1 MSNSHIHD
9 FALEYCFSP
18 TPPQYALLL
27 KGAWGSGKTW
37 FVEKLA
43 NAIRKKE
50 GRELYISLYG
60 LNSFSA
66 IEYEFY
72 RKLHPI
78 LSNKGMEIA
87 GKVLR
92 GALKATLKVDLDMDG
107 KPDGSASISIPSL
120 NLPEYL
126 RNTSGLVLIF
136 DDIER
141 CSIKLS
147 DLLGYINHFVEH
159 QDYKVILVANED
171 ELVKDENYKTIKEK
185 LVGKT
190 FEITPQIDD
199 ALDNFI
205 NDTGSE
211 QFFEAHRELIK
222 ETHFQSNYK
231 NLRHLRQALLDFAR
245 LEHKLPED
253 VTQSS
258 ELMAHLLRL
267 FLIFTIEIRHGK
279 MSACDIGNLKKQWI
293 AYAVSEKREKQ
304 QGNHEKPLATTLV
317 EKYRNFDT
325 HDTLIEQDVWLD
337 ILGSGIINS
346 DVICDQLKNSK
357 YLFTESS
364 PTWVRLWNFRSHTDD
379 EFRILVSEVWNQ
391 FENSQLTAHY
401 ELKHVF
407 GMMLFFSDNGL
418 INKSIDQI
426 IVTAKNCVTVLRKDG
441 HFNKRRITGFR
452 DDESAMGMGYI
463 YCEREEFREFCEHL
477 KQQEEEAYLDT
488 FPTISIE
495 LLALLKA
502 APSDFSQQL
511 HSSNYG
517 SGTYYDVPILNSLA
531 PSAFVEALLALKANE
546 LDGACQ
552 FFRERYRNKSMS
564 DIVKEREWVVS
575 VKTLLERETKA
586 RAGTL
591 FGHCL
596 KEIINRSINRALVDL
611 PSETSSPS

>member
-43 NAIRKKE
+43 NAIRKQE

-72 RKLHPI
+72 RKLHPV

-120 NLPEYL
+120 SLPEYL

-171 ELVKDENYKTIKEK
+171 ELVKDESYKAIKEK

-199 ALDNFI
+199 ALDSFI

-211 QFFEAHRELIK
+211 QFFEAHRKLIK
-222 ETHFQSNYK
+222 
-231 NLRHLRQALLDFAR
+231 
-245 LEHKLPED
+245 
-253 VTQSS
+253 
-258 ELMAHLLRL
+258 
-267 FLIFTIEIRHGK
+267 
-279 MSACDIGNLKKQWI
+279 
-293 AYAVSEKREKQ
+293 
-304 QGNHEKPLATTLV
+304 
-317 EKYRNFDT
+317 DT
-325 HDTLIEQDVWLD
+325 P
-337 ILGSGIINS
+337 S
-346 DVICDQLKNSK
+346 
-357 YLFTESS
+357 
-364 PTWVRLWNFRSHTDD
+364 
-379 EFRILVSEVWNQ
+379 
-391 FENSQLTAHY
+391 
-401 ELKHVF
+401 
-407 GMMLFFSDNGL
+407 
-418 INKSIDQI
+418 
-426 IVTAKNCVTVLRKDG
+426 VTVVSKG
-441 HFNKRRITGFR
+441 GAWH
-452 DDESAMGMGYI
+452 
-463 YCEREEFREFCEHL
+463 
-477 KQQEEEAYLDT
+477 
-488 FPTISIE
+488 
-495 LLALLKA
+495 
-502 APSDFSQQL
+502 
-511 HSSNYG
+511 G
-517 SGTYYDVPILNSLA
+517 S
-531 PSAFVEALLALKANE
+531 
-546 LDGACQ
+546 
-552 FFRERYRNKSMS
+552 
-564 DIVKEREWVVS
+564 
-575 VKTLLERETKA
+575 
-586 RAGTL
+586 
-591 FGHCL
+591 
-596 KEIINRSINRALVDL
+596 
-611 PSETSSPS
+611 

>member
-1 MSNSHIHD
+1 MSNSHIHE

-37 FVEKLA
+37 FVEKLTK
-43 NAIRKKE
+43 AIRKKE

-72 RKLHPI
+72 RKLHPV

-107 KPDGSASISIPSL
+107 KSDGSASLSIPSI
-120 NLPEYL
+120 NLPDYL

-141 CSIKLS
+141 CSIKTS

-171 ELVKDENYKTIKEK
+171 ELEKGENYKAIKEK

-199 ALDNFI
+199 ALDSFI
-205 NDTGSE
+205 SDTESE
-211 QFFEAHRELIK
+211 LFFETHRALIK
-222 ETHFQSNYK
+222 ETHSQSNYK

-245 LEHKLPED
+245 LERKLPED
-253 VTQSS
+253 ITQSS

-267 FLIFTIEIRHGK
+267 FLIFTIEIRHGN
-279 MSACDIGNLKKQWI
+279 MSARDITNLKQQWI
-293 AYAVSEKREKQ
+293 AYAVSEKREKKQ
-304 QGNHEKPLATTLV
+304 KDDEKPLATTLV

-337 ILGSGIINS
+337 ILANGIINS
-346 DVICDQLKNSK
+346 EVICSQLKNSK
-357 YLFTESS
+357 YLLSEST
-364 PTWVRLWNFRSHTDD
+364 PTWVRLWNFRSHTND
-379 EFRILVSEVWNQ
+379 EFKILISEVWSQ
-391 FENSQLTAHY
+391 FENAQLTAHY

-407 GMMLFFSDNGL
+407 GMMLFFSENGL
-418 INKSIDQI
+418 FNKSIEHLI
-426 IVTAKNCVTVLRKDG
+426 ATAKNCVSTIRKNG
-441 HFNKRRITGFR
+441 HFNKRRPPDFR
-452 DDESAMGMGYI
+452 DDESAMGLGYI
-463 YCEREEFREFCEHL
+463 YNDREEFREFCEYL
-477 KQQEEEAYLDT
+477 KQQEEESYHDT
-488 FPTISIE
+488 FPSLCID
-495 LLALLKA
+495 LLTLLKT
-502 APSDFSQQL
+502 APSSFSEQL
-511 HSSNYG
+511 YSSTYG
-517 SGTYYDVPILNSLA
+517 TGTYYDTPILNSLD
-531 PSAFVEALLALKANE
+531 PSAFVGALLKLKASE
-546 LDGACQ
+546 LDSACQ
-552 FFRERYRNKSMS
+552 FFRERYRNKSRAG
-564 DIVKEREWVVS
+564 IANERDWVVS
-575 VKTLLERETKA
+575 VKTLLEKEVES
-586 RAGTL
+586 RAGTI

-596 KEIINRSINRALVDL
+596 KETINRSINRALEDL
-611 PSETSSPS
+611 PH